1 VAPARR
7 ARAGVGG
14 TRKRHVAAAATD
26 PAARTYRANA
36 HGRGVSVPAAIPCT
50 VAAPKIAYVA
60 QWRRRQFFGPMRL
73 RIENE
78 A

>member
-1 VAPARR
+1 MAVA
-7 ARAGVGG
+7 
-14 TRKRHVAAAATD
+14 
-26 PAARTYRANA
+26 
-36 HGRGVSVPAAIPCT
+36 VSVPAAMPWT

-60 QWRRRQFFGPMRL
+60 QCRRRQFLGPIRL